1 MINHDV
7 CGCGNR
13 PLVELAALVATLE
26 HRHAL
31 VNRITAEI
39 EAHLSFMKD
48 EQSFWE
54 NEERRS
60 LVGLVE
66 LLRA

>member
-1 MINHDV
+1 MHNHDV
-7 CGCGNR
+7 CGCGINR
-13 PLVELAALVATLE
+13 PLVQLADLISTLE

-31 VNRITAEI
+31 VGRITAEI
-39 EAHLSFMKD
+39 ETHLSVMD
-48 EQSFWE
+48 GESYWD
-54 NEERRS
+54 NEERRE

>member
-1 MINHDV
+1 MTTNDV

-13 PLVELAALVATLE
+13 PLVELAALVATVE
-26 HRHAL
+26 KRRAL
-31 VNRITAEI
+31 VNRVTGEI
-39 EAHLSFMKD
+39 EAHLSVMD
-48 EQSFWE
+48 GDSFWA

-60 LVGLVE
+60 LVGLLE